1 MKKMKKN
8 HKHIILLLS
17 LYWVLG
23 FNATAQL
30 GNDTTLNLSK
40 EKRYSVNATSK
51 ISGADLESYPDML
64 LSNTLQGKLNGLN
77 VMLTVGGLANNAA
90 NLYIRG
96 LHREDGNGIITIVDD
111 VERNINMLNPE
122 EIATV
127 EVLKDASAK
136 IFYGPRA
143 ANGVLVIKTKRGIKN
158 QRVIKTS
165 AEYGVGLPEKM
176 PSYLNSYDYAR
187 LYNQA
192 RINDG
197 LEPLYSAT
205 ALEGYRNSSGVND
218 LRYPNVDFYNYFLR
232 KNTEYRKA
240 NVEFGGGN
248 ESARYALII
257 GYNGNSGL
265 QSVGE
270 IPQRNRFTAR
280 GNLDMRVNDF
290 ISAFIGI
297 GGTFDI
303 TKRSALDHAQ
313 TFAALSS
320 HRPNEYP
327 FIISEEYIL
336 PDSVGF
342 PNMGTGLYSV
352 ENLCASLLYG
362 GYQKDQNVNGQL
374 NFGLSFDFNALLK
387 GLTGKAQITFDNYF
401 YGSEGLSAGPAL
413 YSQRWI
419 QTPDGRDSVIFTM
432 RRKSFR
438 DDDLTL
444 NGSNTYRTTGIQGE
458 LNYAG
463 SLNENNLLTADYI
476 YNYYLAEA
484 TGINQDMKFI
494 NNVLR
499 VNWVNSKKYLVEVNL
514 GYMGSNKFKGDNQ
527 FTTSLT
533 GGLGWIVS
541 EENFLNSIE
550 IIDYLKL
557 KATAGVLAYDG
568 QTAYDLYRDRWNN
581 NGTVRINNSLQPM
594 RTNFSQMGNPD
605 LKWEKSREVNI
616 GMETLLFNNK
626 LWIEAN
632 YFNELR
638 YDIISKVNSLYPA
651 SFGGFYPTRNFGKV
665 ANRGF
670 ELEVKYANKAGE
682 LNYQAGINLMYSK
695 NKVLVTDESNGVYTN
710 LNLTGKPSDAM
721 FGYVAMGLFGK
732 DMEISSHPYQYL
744 GTYQVGDIAYADIYL
759 DAMIDENDRQMIG
772 NSFPRTQLS
781 LDLNLE
787 YRGFGIYALG
797 TSQLGFSNWLNNS
810 YYWMRAED
818 KYSIKAL
825 DSYHP
830 TENPTGT
837 YPRLTTTSGSNNFR
851 NSTFWIQAADFF
863 RLKNI
868 ELSYTFKPVN
878 INFMKKVK
886 VYARGTNIFQISA
899 NNDLDVEVLNAG
911 VNNYPLLKNLTA
923 GVSVSF

>member
-8 HKHIILLLS
+8 QKYIILLLS
-17 LYWVLG
+17 LNWVLG
-23 FNATAQL
+23 FSAFAQVS
-30 GNDTTLNLSK
+30 NDTTLKLSN

-51 ISGADLESYPDML
+51 ISGTDLESYPDML
-64 LSNTLQGKLNGLN
+64 LSNTLQGKLNGLT
-77 VMLTVGGLANNAA
+77 VMLNAGGLANNAA
-90 NLYIRG
+90 SLYIRG
-96 LHREDGNGIITIVDD
+96 LHREDGNGIITIVDG
-111 VERNINMLNPE
+111 VERDINMLNPE

-136 IFYGPRA
+136 IFFGPRA
-143 ANGVLVIKTKRGIKN
+143 ANGVLVITTKRGVKN
-158 QRVIKTS
+158 QRIIKAS
-165 AEYGVGLPEKM
+165 AEYGFGLPEKM

-192 RINDG
+192 RTNDG

-218 LRYPNVDFYNYFLR
+218 LRYPNVDYYNYFLR

-240 NVEFGGGN
+240 NVEFSGGN
-248 ESARYALII
+248 ESARYAFIA

-265 QSVGE
+265 QNIGE
-270 IPQRNRFTAR
+270 VPQRDRFTAR
-280 GNLDMRVNDF
+280 GNLDIKVNDYV
-290 ISAFIGI
+290 SAFIGI

-320 HRPNEYP
+320 HRPNDYP
-327 FIISEEYIL
+327 FLISEDYIT

-342 PNMGTGLYSV
+342 PNMGTGLYTV
-352 ENLCASLLYG
+352 DNLYGSLLYG

-401 YGSEGLSAGPAL
+401 YGSEGLSASPAL

-432 RRKSFR
+432 RRKSTR
-438 DDDLTL
+438 DDELTL
-444 NGSNTYRTTGIQGE
+444 RGDNTYRTTGIQGE
-458 LNYAG
+458 LNYA
-463 SLNENNLLTADYI
+463 NNLNDNNSLKADYV

-484 TGINQDMKFI
+484 TGVTQDMKYI

-499 VNWVNSKKYLVEVNL
+499 VHWVNSNKYLAEVNL
-514 GYMGSNKFKGDNQ
+514 GYMGSNKFQGDNQ
-527 FTTSLT
+527 FTTSFT

-541 EENFLNSIE
+541 EESFLNK
-550 IIDYLKL
+550 IDAINYLKL

-568 QTAYDLYRDRWNN
+568 QTPYDLYRDRWNN
-581 NGTVRINNSLQPM
+581 NGTVRINNSLEPM
-594 RTNFSQMGNPD
+594 RTNFAQMGNPN

-616 GMETLLFNNK
+616 GVEAMLLNNK
-626 LWIEAN
+626 LWVEAN

-638 YDIISKVNSLYPA
+638 YDIISNVSSLYPG
-651 SFGGFYPTRNFGKV
+651 SFGGFFPVRNFGKV
-665 ANRGF
+665 ANGGF
-670 ELEVKYANKAGE
+670 ELEVKYADKVGE
-682 LNYQAGINLMYSK
+682 LNYQLGANMVYSK
-695 NKVLVTDESNGVYTN
+695 NKVLITNESNGVYTN
-710 LNLTGKPSDAM
+710 LNKTGKPSDAM
-721 FGYVAMGLFGK
+721 FGFVSTGLFGK
-732 DMEISSHPYQYL
+732 DVDVSAHPTQYL
-744 GTYQVGDIAYADIYL
+744 GAYQVGDIAYADIYS

-787 YRGFGIYALG
+787 YRGFGLYILG
-797 TSQLGFSNWLNNS
+797 TSQLGLNKWLDNS
-810 YYWMRAED
+810 YYWMRGED

-837 YPRLTTTSGSNNFR
+837 YPRLTTTPGANNYR
-851 NSTFWIQAADFF
+851 YSTFWMQAADFF

-868 ELSYTFKPVN
+868 ELSYTFEPVN
-878 INFMKKVK
+878 IDFMKKVK

-899 NNDLDVEVLNAG
+899 NNDLDVEALNAG
-911 VNNYPLLKNLTA
+911 VSNYPLLKNITA